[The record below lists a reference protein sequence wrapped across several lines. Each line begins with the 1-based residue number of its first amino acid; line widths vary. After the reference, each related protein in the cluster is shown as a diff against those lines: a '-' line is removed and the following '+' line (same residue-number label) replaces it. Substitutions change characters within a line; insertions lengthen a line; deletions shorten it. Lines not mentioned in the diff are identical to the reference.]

1 MRQIILTT
9 YSLLFFFS
17 TITATTTPQELFAQA
32 NEDYTQGQYQ
42 KAIDTY
48 EAILATDNFSTEIY
62 YNLGNAYFKTKQK
75 GKAVLNFERA
85 LLANP
90 SDEDAAYNL
99 AILNQQLA
107 DNLDQVDTFFLKK
120 WWQNFYRSASADFWS
135 FLTLTFLWLG
145 IGGLILWLLSKER
158 AKKKQGFIGGIAL
171 LLLSL
176 LFFFAARS
184 QAYFEQN
191 SQLAILV
198 ESVIDL
204 RNGPDQQS
212 TSILK
217 IHEGLKVELL
227 DQIDDWYKVKLS
239 NGEQGWLPKESLEEI

>member
-1 MRQIILTT
+1 LRQIILTI
-9 YSLLFFFS
+9 YYLLFFFN
-17 TITATTTPQELFAQA
+17 TLLATTPQDLFIQA
-32 NEDYTQGQYQ
+32 NESYTQGQYQ

-48 EAILATDNFSTEIY
+48 EAVLATGNFSNEIY
-62 YNLGNAYFKTKQK
+62 YNLGNAYFKTKRK

-99 AILNQQLA
+99 AIVNQQLA

-120 WWQNFYRSASADFWS
+120 WWQNFYRAATSGFWS
-135 FLTLTFLWLG
+135 FLTLAFLW
-145 IGGLILWLLSKER
+145 IGVGGFVLWLIGKER
-158 AKKKQGFIGGIAL
+158 AKKKQGFIGGIVL

-184 QAYFEQN
+184 QGDFEQN
-191 SQLAILV
+191 SHLAILL
-198 ESVIDL
+198 EPVIDL
-204 RNGPDQQS
+204 KNGPDEKS
-212 TSILK
+212 TSLLK

-227 DQIDDWYKVKLS
+227 DQIDTWYKVKLS
-239 NGEQGWLPKESLEEI
+239 NGEQGWLPKGSVEEI